1 MKEVNEFLEGADP
14 KKAKAKKKKTQ
25 EKPTLMTREEE
36 FTDDK
41 LYFSLMDEYKQ
52 LRRHDRERAN
62 KLREKAAD
70 LARGGKVSK
79 QAMIGAAYL

>member
-1 MKEVNEFLEGADP
+1 MKEIESFLEGADP
-14 KKAKAKKKKTQ
+14 KKAKKAKKKTQ

-41 LYFSLMDEYKQ
+41 LYFSLMDEYKHV
-52 LRRHDRERAN
+52 RRHDRERAN
-62 KLREKAAD
+62 KLREKAMD